1 MKKLK
6 WDDDEIRNTLWI
18 PYLGHVEVFPKYL
31 PQRTC
36 RGCRGGCNQ
45 TREEET
51 PTVLLVSQNDLN
63 VLISVIIPLN
73 FLDHHKLD
81 LCRKHISTLC
91 AGRLKG
97 LLLLF
102 RLVVSGFFLT
112 RSRSFCFSLNH
123 HRSSFVCKCV
133 LICSSL
139 MPTARKQHPSLFLFN
154 KCVVKAEWFYAGA
167 FLLLHFC
174 SVPWRA
180 LVNGKIKQRAHA
192 AVDVRVWVSLDWF
205 FRSALNNLVYS
216 GMKGHRGSFVDAEV
230 HDWFLIYCPP
240 SILFSLS
247 HSFSMLF
254 SSSKYSLHLLNTLHL
269 FPRLSST
276 TRTCCTCYITD
287 NR

>member
-1 MKKLK
+1 MWKCFLSTCRSAPAGAVEEAVIKHVRRKHPLFSSSARMI
-6 WDDDEIRNTLWI
+6 WMCWSLWSFLWI
-18 PYLGHVEVFPKYL
+18 FWIITNKIYAESTFPHYV
-31 PQRTC
+31 Q
-36 RGCRGGCNQ
+36 GGWKVYC
-45 TREEET
+45 
-51 PTVLLVSQNDLN
+51 
-63 VLISVIIPLN
+63 
-73 FLDHHKLD
+73 FY
-81 LCRKHISTLC
+81 
-91 AGRLKG
+91 
-97 LLLLF
+97 
-102 RLVVSGFFLT
+102 LVVSGFFLT

-167 FLLLHFC
+167 FLLLRFC
-174 SVPWRA
+174 SVPRRA

-269 FPRLSST
+269 FPRLSSIT
-276 TRTCCTCYITD
+276 LTCCTCYITD
-287 NR
+287 DR